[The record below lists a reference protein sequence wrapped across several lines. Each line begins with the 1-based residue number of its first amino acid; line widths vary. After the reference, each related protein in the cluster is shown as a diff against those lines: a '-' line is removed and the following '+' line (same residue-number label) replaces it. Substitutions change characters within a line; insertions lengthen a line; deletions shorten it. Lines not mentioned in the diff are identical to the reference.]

1 MLARLQE
8 TRKMAGDWRRGRKH
22 SQGHKGEQQR
32 GTQPRLAFGGGQ
44 TPFYIQIQKYEFN
57 EGHHSFR
64 CHYQPLSLNR
74 LQYLIDLLVNGRC
87 MTIQPLKRDYV
98 NIGVRLASELA
109 IVAIEKNG
117 SVVTMAFYDPRSLEI
132 LYRPVLF
139 FLHRQ
144 PIPKQMLPSEAL
156 IPYYTDA
163 KSWLP
168 GGSCQ
173 ISQSKS

>member
-1 MLARLQE
+1 MM
-8 TRKMAGDWRRGRKH
+8 K
-22 SQGHKGEQQR
+22 
-32 GTQPRLAFGGGQ
+32 
-44 TPFYIQIQKYEFN
+44 
-57 EGHHSFR
+57 
-64 CHYQPLSLNR
+64 
-74 LQYLIDLLVNGRC
+74 
-87 MTIQPLKRDYV
+87 V

-109 IVAIEKNG
+109 IAAIEKNG
-117 SVVTMAFYDPRSLEI
+117 SVVTMAFYDSRSLEI

-173 ISQSKS
+173 ISQSKSYTCLEYRYILLDITKDELFKMLSI